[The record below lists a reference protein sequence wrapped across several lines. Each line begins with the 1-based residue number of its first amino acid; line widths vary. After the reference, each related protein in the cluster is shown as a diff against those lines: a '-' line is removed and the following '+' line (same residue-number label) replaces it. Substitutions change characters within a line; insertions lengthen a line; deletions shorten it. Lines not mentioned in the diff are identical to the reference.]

1 MVQRVRGWSGRPIYS
16 LFVPGGGPGEQ
27 TWAETLALGNPS
39 GGTDP
44 VISLGDQL
52 QYVWTGPDSQLA
64 DNRLDPANDILT
76 LAFDLPFFVELANLT
91 GGGAK
96 IVLIELLKP
105 ATGNSQSQ
113 AIVEATTTFRF
124 VNGGAAN
131 PQQGFL
137 RGAYQSDTAA
147 PIIENY
153 EINGLGSSL
162 SVESTAGNLEL
173 AYTDDTPAD
182 QARVH
187 GVVRVAASSS

>member
-16 LFVPGGGPGEQ
+16 LFTPGSGPEEQ
-27 TWAETLALGNPS
+27 TWADTLSRGNPS

-44 VISLGDQL
+44 VISSGDKV
-52 QYVWTGPDSQLA
+52 QYIWTGPDSLLA
-64 DNRLDPANDILT
+64 DNRLDPSNDIFT
-76 LAFDLPFFVELANLT
+76 LAFDIPFFVELANLT
-91 GGGAK
+91 GGGSK
-96 IVLIELLKP
+96 ITLVELLKA
-105 ATGNSQSQ
+105 ATGGAQSQ
-113 AIVEATTTFRF
+113 AIAEAVTTFRF
-124 VNGGAAN
+124 VSGGAPN
-131 PQQGFL
+131 TQQGFL

-162 SVESTAGNLEL
+162 SVESTGGNLEL
-173 AYTDDTPAD
+173 SYTDDTPAD